1 MLSFVVIG
9 MMLFF
14 YELGRIAELESST
27 MQQNATIKD
36 LTEQRDDFK
45 QRIAVL
51 ESLRQNLEKN
61 SLSQVEEQEIRLRT
75 LQKVRIFK
83 GSD

>member
-1 MLSFVVIG
+1 
-9 MMLFF
+9 
-14 YELGRIAELESST
+14 

-61 SLSQVEEQEIRLRT
+61 SLSQVEEQELRLRT
-75 LQKVRIFK
+75 LQKVRIFE

>member
-1 MLSFVVIG
+1 
-9 MMLFF
+9 
-14 YELGRIAELESST
+14 

-45 QRIAVL
+45 QRIAML

-61 SLSQVEEQEIRLRT
+61 SLSQVEEQELRLRT
-75 LQKVRIFK
+75 LQKVRIFE